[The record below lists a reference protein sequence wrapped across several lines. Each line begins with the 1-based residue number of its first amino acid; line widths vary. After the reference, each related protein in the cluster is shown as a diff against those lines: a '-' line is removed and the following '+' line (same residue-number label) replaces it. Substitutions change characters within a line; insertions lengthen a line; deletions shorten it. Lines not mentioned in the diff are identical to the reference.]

1 MQTDIPVLDLAI
13 IVVYLLGVLAAGIL
27 STRRQK
33 IDSTAYFLAG
43 RSLSWPMVGH
53 PVKR

>member
-1 MQTDIPVLDLAI
+1 MQVGIPAVGLTI

-33 IDSTAYFLAG
+33 ITCTAYFLGG
-43 RSLSWPMVGH
+43 RSYCAASSTCS
-53 PVKR
+53 